1 MSGWNDPGPDGDT
14 GGSFTETT
22 QQSWFQRLGSALTG
36 ILIGLILLPVSGFLL
51 FWNEG
56 RAVQTARSLS
66 EGAGLIQ
73 SITPERFDAALEG
86 LLVHVAGDIRVSRT
100 PRDAELEVVPPDG
113 TLRLIRT
120 VEMYQWQEQ
129 TSSETRTRLGG
140 GQETVTTYN
149 YRRVWQEGR
158 IDSSRFRQPR
168 ATRTRSRAMPAA
180 PSRPR
185 A

>member
-149 YRRVWQEGR
+149 YRRVWQVGR